1 MKTKSIFLT
10 FLFLLVQCLVAQ
22 NDKEANMGSW
32 YMLHSKHQFN
42 SNWSIQTGIQERN
55 FETVSNY
62 NLFLAYLG
70 MNYKISEKW
79 TTTIGYGILD
89 IDRVFNKDNSPNVLE
104 HRFFEQFTY
113 STKHLKTPFSHRFR
127 LEHRNLHFND
137 SNDFV
142 NRFRYRIQGK
152 LKFSNSFY
160 LKMSNEIFF
169 ELNSNSFNENRWY
182 NGFGYAL
189 NDTVS
194 IETGYLKQHINQL
207 NLNRL
212 QLGLFL
218 STKSKP

>member
-1 MKTKSIFLT
+1 MKVNSLITYFLILMY
-10 FLFLLVQCLVAQ
+10 FVSHAQ
-22 NDKEANMGSW
+22 NLKESNLGSW

-42 SNWSIQTGIQERN
+42 STWSIQTGIQERN

-70 MNYKISEKW
+70 MNYKINENW
-79 TTTIGYGILD
+79 TTTFGYGILD
-89 IDRVFNKDNSPNVLE
+89 IDRVFNDDNSPNVLE
-104 HRFFEQFTY
+104 HRFYEQFTY
-113 STKHLKTPFSHRFR
+113 STKYLKTPFSHRFR
-127 LEHRNLHFND
+127 LEHRNLHFDN
-137 SNDFV
+137 SSDFV

-152 LKFSNSFY
+152 LKFSNNFY
-160 LKMSNEIFF
+160 LKMSNEIFY

-182 NGFGYAL
+182 NGLCFAL
-189 NDTVS
+189 NETVS

-218 STKSKP
+218 STKAKP

>member
-212 QLGLFL
+212 QVGLFL
-218 STKSKP
+218 STKAKP